1 MVFGVSCPACNS
13 TSVLLGSPAEPSAY
27 HFRCHRCGAEWA
39 GRLPLEEVQPG
50 ERPHDDPSRPP
61 PHLSRILVLDDE
73 PEVTAA
79 VGSTLSDLGDVYTAT
94 TSAQAIT
101 LARVV
106 PRDVAEI
113 DVILPRM
120 DGFQVVE
127 AIRRIPGL
135 RALPVIFITGSD
147 RIDIGVRVLEMG
159 MATVLYKPL
168 DEDTIRDTVNTFLRR
183 ARAGSS

>member
-13 TSVLLGSPAEPSAY
+13 TSVLLGSPVEPSAY
-27 HFRCHRCGAEWA
+27 HFRCRRCGAEWA
-39 GRLPLEEVQPG
+39 ARLPLEEVQLG
-50 ERPHDDPSRPP
+50 EQRHDNPSNAQTNR
-61 PHLSRILVLDDE
+61 SRILVLDDE
-73 PEVTAA
+73 PDVTAA

-94 TSAQAIT
+94 TSAQALV

-106 PRDVAEI
+106 PPHVAVV

-120 DGFQVVE
+120 DGFEVVE

-135 RALPVIFITGSD
+135 SALPVIFITGSN

-159 MATVLYKPL
+159 MATVLYKPI
-168 DEDTIRDTVNTFLRR
+168 DEGTIRDTVNTFLRPV
-183 ARAGSS
+183 